1 MGVTEYE
8 HQGEP
13 NCLCLKLPLSAQVM
27 GEGRRLGA

>member
-27 GEGRRLGA
+27 GEARRLGA